1 MNCNAIV
8 IWWYENSSNALLPSM
23 FEEKY
28 VITLSFTLMEYI
40 KNGNWIEF
48 NNIMLD
54 TLIFT
59 RRKVGNLWLLFL
71 QLFIWARSTHF
82 NYILQSNN
90 GTKETKKERSNDFL
104 HEFELMKGRT

>member
-1 MNCNAIV
+1 MRTVAQLFCPLCL
-8 IWWYENSSNALLPSM
+8 EK
-23 FEEKY
+23 KY

-59 RRKVGNLWLLFL
+59 RRTVVIFSYCAYNFFFVREG
-71 QLFIWARSTHF
+71 STHF
-82 NYILQSNN
+82 NYILQNNN
-90 GTKETKKERSNDFL
+90 GTRRQREREEEDNFL

>member
-1 MNCNAIV
+1 
-8 IWWYENSSNALLPSM
+8 
-23 FEEKY
+23 
-28 VITLSFTLMEYI
+28 MEYI

-59 RRKVGNLWLLFL
+59 RRTVVIFSYCVYNFYFVPEG
-71 QLFIWARSTHF
+71 STHF

>member
-1 MNCNAIV
+1 MRIV
-8 IWWYENSSNALLPSM
+8 WKLLSLYTLRLM
-23 FEEKY
+23 KIY

-59 RRKVGNLWLLFL
+59 RRTVVILLPCVFL
-71 QLFIWARSTHF
+71 YMTRSTHF
-82 NYILQSNN
+82 NYILENTTGMMRQR
-90 GTKETKKERSNDFL
+90 K
-104 HEFELMKGRT
+104 